1 MLERETILNKFSH
14 NSSLSEQKLKCKNKR
29 YLWHTARKM
38 KFPIKDFSSK
48 CDQIADL
55 VTFTTEI
62 LNGKPHFCAVTT
74 FIFFI
79 PNFESYQWPLTDSGF
94 QLIQNSMYS
103 QSHYSDEL
111 MIFIKFMIFLEISK
125 TVLYVCLFSMFPF
138 LSQVYLQLQLR

>member
-55 VTFTTEI
+55 VTFTREI

-111 MIFIKFMIFLEISK
+111 ILH
-125 TVLYVCLFSMFPF
+125 
-138 LSQVYLQLQLR
+138 QVYDFPRDF